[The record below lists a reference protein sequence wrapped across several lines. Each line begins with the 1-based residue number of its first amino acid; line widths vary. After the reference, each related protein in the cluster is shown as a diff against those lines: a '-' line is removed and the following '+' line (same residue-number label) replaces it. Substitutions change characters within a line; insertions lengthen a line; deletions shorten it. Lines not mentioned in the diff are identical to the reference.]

1 METLLAVLRS
11 RRVLLMLVLGFA
23 SGLPLSLTGGALQA
37 WLTVEGVDV
46 RTIGVF
52 SLVGLPYTLKFLWSP
67 AMDRW
72 VPRALGRSLLGR
84 RRGWMLVTQL
94 ALVGGIFSMGL
105 LPPATHVGA
114 LAVVAL
120 GVAFLSASQ
129 DIAFDAYRT
138 DVLHEDERGL
148 GVALSVAGYRLGML
162 VSGGLAL
169 VLADALGWPATFRL
183 MAAFMAV
190 GLLGTLLA
198 PSPEHPAAAP
208 PSLLQAVVG
217 PFHAFLRRDRA
228 LWFLALVILYRLGDS
243 YASSL
248 ANTFLLRGVGFSQ
261 TEVGV
266 INKGVGVAAVLVGA
280 GLGGALMTRLG
291 LVRSLLVFG
300 VLQAVTNF
308 AYMLLLATGPSDAVL
323 AVVVAQ
329 ENLAGGMGTTALV
342 ALLMALCDAR
352 YTATQFAL
360 LSALT
365 AIGRYVAGPTSG
377 YLQAGLGWSG
387 FYLTSALAALPGLAL
402 IGWLRRPLAA
412 LDAPTGEPGATAV
425 YKRGRRSSRR
435 S

>member
-1 METLLAVLRS
+1 METLLTVLRS

-46 RTIGVF
+46 RTIGAF
-52 SLVGLPYTLKFLWSP
+52 ALVGLPYTLKFLWSP

-72 VPRALGRSLLGR
+72 VPSAAGLGLLGR
-84 RRGWMLVTQL
+84 RRSWMLLSQL

-105 LPPATHVGA
+105 LPPTTHLGA
-114 LAVVAL
+114 LAAVAL

-138 DVLHEDERGL
+138 DALREDERGM

-198 PSPEHPAAAP
+198 PSPERPAAAP
-208 PSLLQAVVG
+208 PSLVQAVVG
-217 PFHAFLRRDRA
+217 PFRAFLRRDRA
-228 LWFLALVILYRLGDS
+228 LAFLALVILYRLGDS

-308 AYMLLLATGPSDAVL
+308 AYMALLATGPSDGVL

-342 ALLMALCDAR
+342 ALLMALCDRR

-377 YLQAGLGWSG
+377 YLQASLGWGG
-387 FYLTSALAALPGLAL
+387 FYLTSAVAALPGLAL
-402 IGWLRRPLAA
+402 VWWLRQPLAA
-412 LDAPTGEPGATAV
+412 LDDTDEAG
-425 YKRGRRSSRR
+425 
-435 S
+435 